1 MKFGVQDAPSQH
13 VNSEDKSNALS
24 LKITATAKKV
34 TSVSHVED
42 DALKKLSVLQLSVL
56 V

>member
-13 VNSEDKSNALS
+13 VNLEDKFNALS
-24 LKITATAKKV
+24 LKITATANKV
-34 TSVSHVED
+34 TSVSQVEVA
-42 DALKKLSVLQLSVL
+42 ALKKLSVLQLSVL